1 MSGKQNTLRA
11 VKNNFPIAKK
21 LKQLL
26 YDNPELPCQEKI
38 ASKAIVD
45 ILKEAKFNVEYPFM
59 EKELGYDTAFRA
71 TFRNGNG
78 PTVAFLTE
86 YDALPLVGHGC
97 GHNYHGPLSILAAL
111 AMKDLHN
118 DFSGTIEVIGTPAE
132 EEAGAKAPMARAEI
146 FDHLDLACMVHT
158 WSGKESM
165 AQMDVLALK
174 CSIFDFY
181 GQKTHAAASPW
192 EGRSALAAAR
202 KCLDLIDARR
212 ECFTPDLRCNGV
224 FMDGGNLPS
233 IIPEHASVKIEY
245 RSDSLAKLNKLHEA
259 VLKCAKGASIALD
272 CTFKVKP
279 AFDDFADMVRIPSLE
294 DELAK
299 DLTEYG
305 FTMGKIR
312 GATGSSDVGNV
323 SYHCPAIQGLLA
335 ITDKDIP
342 LHTVELR
349 EATMTE
355 QANDRMQKGAAAL
368 VTLAMRIMKD
378 ADFRKEVKAGFRA
391 ALKEKQK

>member
-1 MSGKQNTLRA
+1 
-11 VKNNFPIAKK
+11 
-21 LKQLL
+21 
-26 YDNPELPCQEKI
+26 
-38 ASKAIVD
+38 
-45 ILKEAKFNVEYPFM
+45 
-59 EKELGYDTAFRA
+59 
-71 TFRNGNG
+71 
-78 PTVAFLTE
+78 
-86 YDALPLVGHGC
+86 
-97 GHNYHGPLSILAAL
+97 
-111 AMKDLHN
+111 MKDLHN

-224 FMDGGNLPS
+224 FM
-233 IIPEHASVKIEY
+233 
-245 RSDSLAKLNKLHEA
+245 
-259 VLKCAKGASIALD
+259 
-272 CTFKVKP
+272 
-279 AFDDFADMVRIPSLE
+279 DDFADMVRIPSLE